1 MNPIKSFL
9 AYTYD
14 FEMHSWKNPL
24 NWGRNIETIIGSK
37 VAGQGV
43 SYVIH
48 FYGSQTLTPILPW
61 IK

>member
-1 MNPIKSFL
+1 MCKYQSKSSPF
-9 AYTYD
+9 
-14 FEMHSWKNPL
+14 K
-24 NWGRNIETIIGSK
+24 IVETIIGSK

-61 IK
+61 IQ